1 MNMSAKASPEEFV
14 RAPETL
20 TQGRRV
26 IEFGVLRID
35 ADAHRV
41 HVGAR
46 EVPLTWLE
54 FKLLVT
60 LAERPD
66 RVQPRGQL
74 LSEVWRV
81 KPGNATRTVDTHVKR
96 LRDKLGVAGGMI
108 QTVRG
113 VGYRLSEA
121 PSVQEVDGRCI
132 GRGCVGRDREGGA
145 LHGSERFVAPSPAR
159 PVVVGLT
166 AFGGRSTGAPSAR
179 AARTTSGSLL
189 PVGAAR
195 CDAPRSRELDRAADR

>member
-1 MNMSAKASPEEFV
+1 MNMSAKANTEDFV
-14 RAPETL
+14 RPLEAVA
-20 TQGRRV
+20 QARRV
-26 IEFGVLRID
+26 IEFGELRID

-46 EVPLTWLE
+46 EIPLTWLE
-54 FKLLVT
+54 FRLLVV

-121 PSVQEVDGRCI
+121 PSVQEVDGRCV
-132 GRGCVGRDREGGA
+132 GRGCVGRDWE
-145 LHGSERFVAPSPAR
+145 EAPPAR
-159 PVVVGLT
+159 PTVVGLT
-166 AFGGRSTGAPSAR
+166 AVGGRASNASSAR
-179 AARTTSGSLL
+179 AARIASGSLL

-195 CDAPRSRELDRAADR
+195 CDAPRPRELGRAADR